1 MFFLP
6 FSIFIFILFIL
17 FLPVIFLLIQIGTIG
32 IAFQKLGMSPYTG
45 LMFFLFSLIG
55 SIINIPIREKE
66 HLVDEEIK
74 MPDFYKFWFGIRPR
88 MLEKQIIALN
98 VGGCILPVLL
108 SIYLLFKAP
117 LIPVAICTLI
127 MIIVSKSLSRPVPS
141 VGIALPA
148 IIPPIVAG
156 VLALIF
162 ARHNAPAVAYI
173 SGVLGVL
180 IGADLLN
187 LNKLSKVGRGVMSIG
202 GAGVFDGIYLVGI
215 IAVLIA

>member
-55 SIINIPIREKE
+55 SAINIPIKEKT
-66 HLVDEEIK
+66 HAVEEE
-74 MPDFYKFWFGIRPR
+74 MPIPEFYRFWFGVKPR

-98 VGGCILPVLL
+98 LGGCILPVLL
-108 SIYLLFKAP
+108 AFYLLFKAP
-117 LIPVAICTLI
+117 LVPVLICTTI
-127 MIIVSKSLSRPVPS
+127 MIVSSKLLSRPIQG
-141 VGIALPA
+141 VGIVLPA
-148 IIPPIVAG
+148 FIPPIVSAI
-156 VLALIF
+156 LALIF

-187 LNKLSKVGRGVMSIG
+187 LNQLTKVGRGVMSIG